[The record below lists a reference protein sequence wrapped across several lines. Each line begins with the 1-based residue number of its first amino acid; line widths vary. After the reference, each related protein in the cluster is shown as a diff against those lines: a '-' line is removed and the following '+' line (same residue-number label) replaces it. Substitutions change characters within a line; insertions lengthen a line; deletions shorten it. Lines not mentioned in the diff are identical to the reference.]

1 MCVPGDTCVP
11 QVFFNSRHVGGS
23 GEIEEREREGVL
35 GDKVKVCLEGDG
47 EGETF
52 PPSLKTPSPE
62 EYVEVRREHLMQ
74 VLKCPIMS

>member
-1 MCVPGDTCVP
+1 MCASGVLQQSPCGREWGD
-11 QVFFNSRHVGGS
+11 RGD
-23 GEIEEREREGVL
+23 GEGGVL
-35 GDKVKVCLEGDG
+35 GDKVKVCLEGDD

-74 VLKCPIMS
+74 QTKS